1 MKLKILLLFVFL
13 LFIVHPCLAA
23 VHLNAS
29 DFADPHPVVEPKKDY
44 YKEGDEVNLN
54 YTIAPKTDADATD
67 VDGRYYD
74 LHTSLNYPTFTVVIA
89 YRNGGILYPS
99 IKPWEKDVSIEVG
112 DWEDGL
118 DNVKIE
124 LSGKIPAPK
133 TRLEEISILWINVS
147 DADDNVLPPVKVK
160 VIDFNKFTDDI
171 NSLKTRLKELEDRSK
186 SLDEMGAD
194 VVDADKILKTA
205 SEDLDDAE
213 SYYKNAEY
221 LKADEKLKD
230 VDDGLKNA
238 EKELNKAEAEYL
250 YESAQEDLNEVQLL
264 IVQFEY
270 LIQQA
275 KSENIIVTL
284 YEFNLTKAK
293 SDYNIQLDR
302 LEKVDGYIEEED
314 YDKAKERANDVIN
327 ATADIKTDLENNI
340 AKIKDLIAAQTVI
353 PTPSP
358 TQSPTQPPLGFD
370 FSFITQNI
378 NFILKVVAVVVLA
391 VIVVFGTYKGIG
403 RYRRRRKW
411 DELK

>member
-1 MKLKILLLFVFL
+1 MKLKIPLLFVFL

-44 YKEGDEVNLN
+44 YREGDEISLN

-118 DNVKIE
+118 DNIKVE
-124 LSGKIPAPK
+124 LSGKIPAPQ
-133 TRLEEISILWINVS
+133 TRLEEVSILWINVS
-147 DADDNVLPPVKVK
+147 DADYDVLPPVKVK

-171 NSLKTRLKELEDRSK
+171 NSLKSRLKELEDRSK
-186 SLDEMGAD
+186 NLDEMGAD
-194 VVDADKILKTA
+194 VVDADKILKSA

-213 SYYKNAEY
+213 SYYKDANY

-230 VDDGLKNA
+230 VEEELNDA

-250 YESAQEDLNEVQLL
+250 YDTAQEKLNEVQLL

-270 LIQQA
+270 LLQQA

-302 LEKVDGYIEEED
+302 VEKVNDYIEEEE
-314 YDKAKERANDVIN
+314 YDKAKEKANDVIN
-327 ATADIKTDLENNI
+327 ATADIKTYLEDNI
-340 AKIKDLIAAQTVI
+340 AKIKELVAAQTTT

-358 TQSPTQPPLGFD
+358 SPSPTQFPFD
-370 FSFITQNI
+370 FSFITKNVYL
-378 NFILKVVAVVVLA
+378 ILKVVAAIVLIA
-391 VIVVFGTYKGIG
+391 IAAFGVYKGIG